1 MLRHAEFG
9 RSLPAESWP
18 ATYPDSARTAAPVT
32 QCVLPTMSRGKYLG
46 AETRP
51 LNVTV
56 DVKDLDPLKKLQ
68 IVTERNTSDVV
79 RIALKTYIATNRHKL
94 WKLVRK

>member
-1 MLRHAEFG
+1 
-9 RSLPAESWP
+9 
-18 ATYPDSARTAAPVT
+18 
-32 QCVLPTMSRGKYLG
+32 MSRGKYLG